1 MLIYGYKEK
10 FVVYMPIFVLSCFS
24 KILGRVMY
32 NRLYLY
38 LTENELLYNKQF
50 GCQKVNFTD
59 HTIVQIGDQI
69 HEMFNKNI

>member
-1 MLIYGYKEK
+1 
-10 FVVYMPIFVLSCFS
+10 
-24 KILGRVMY
+24 MY